1 MKKTT
6 SLFLALLAALVCVG
20 PAVLLSQEN
29 INDIMNN
36 AGVKLGEQNRLDE
49 AIEQFDKAIDFR
61 EKAAAK
67 AYHNKG
73 FALEKKGELKE
84 AIKYYEAAWKWNP
97 KQVPTGERLGYGLY
111 KTEEYD
117 RAIEVG
123 ESVMRLDPRNT
134 QVPPWLADAY
144 KRRGGKK
151 KEEPKLKEPEKPRE
165 ERPRVFY
172 MSIDAMARMGAY
184 YGSKSHYGGLYHTT
198 LHGFKYVAD
207 PGLITS
213 IPYTIFASITPIPLI
228 QIDLTVENPWL
239 GGVTP
244 PGLVVQ
250 TEKGELLFNI
260 KNFTLGAGVMVN
272 HYDDGI
278 AFYKRYKL
286 TDVKVGFIVGYRK
299 DDIEAKITWYPRML
313 IMDPRSSTGK
323 TLDVGSLRIDYSYQV
338 MPDIKVYGM
347 FHFRDY
353 YVFCHSFDWR
363 VFYASYYH
371 YSENIASYWG
381 VYDMGIGLTFNNL
394 VRHADGTELFSVSA
408 EWVERFYLRDLNNDN
423 PYTLAPNGQGWFGLN
438 LNKFTKGKPFSGFR
452 ALSQVLSLRFD
463 EQLTRNFFMYQ
474 KVIVELAD
482 QDSEHHEFNLQIGMG
497 FKI

>member
-1 MKKTT
+1 MKKSTVF
-6 SLFLALLAALVCVG
+6 FLALGALVIGAGSAALF
-20 PAVLLSQEN
+20 SQEN

-36 AGVKLGEQNRLDE
+36 AGVRLGEQNRLDE

-73 FALEKKGELKE
+73 YALEKKGDLKE
-84 AIKYYEAAWKWNP
+84 AIRYYEAAWKWNP
-97 KQVPTGERLGYGLY
+97 KQVPTGERLGYGQY
-111 KTEEYD
+111 KTENFD

-123 ESVMRLDPRNT
+123 EAVMRLDPRNT
-134 QVPPWLADAY
+134 QVPVWLADAY
-144 KRRGGKK
+144 RRRGDKK
-151 KEEPKLKEPEKPRE
+151 KGADTAAPAAEK
-165 ERPRVFY
+165 PRVFY
-172 MSIDAMARMGAY
+172 LSIDAMARMGLY
-184 YGSKSHYGGLYHTT
+184 YGAKSHYGGLYHTN
-198 LHGFKYVAD
+198 LHGFRYVPD
-207 PGLITS
+207 PGLVTS
-213 IPYTIFASITPIPLI
+213 IPYTIFISITPVPLI

-250 TEKGELLFNI
+250 TEKAEFLFNI
-260 KNFTLGAGVMVN
+260 KNFTLGAGAMVN
-272 HYDDGI
+272 HYDDGV

-286 TDVKVGFIVGYRK
+286 TDVKVGFIFGYRK

-313 IMDPRSSTGK
+313 VMDPRSSTGK
-323 TLDVGSLRIDYSYQV
+323 TFDVGSLRIDYAYQAF
-338 MPDIKVYGM
+338 PDIKLYGL

-363 VFYASYYH
+363 VFYASYYR
-371 YSENIASYWG
+371 YSEDIASYWG
-381 VYDMGIGLTFNNL
+381 VYDMGLGLTFNNL
-394 VRHADGTELFSVSA
+394 ARHADGTELFSLSV
-408 EWVERFYLRDLNNDN
+408 EWLERFYLRDLNNDA

-438 LNKFTKGKPFSGFR
+438 LKKFTKGRPFSGFW
-452 ALSQVLSLRFD
+452 ALSQVLSLRLD

-474 KVIVELAD
+474 KIIAELAD

>member
-1 MKKTT
+1 MRKTAVCMT
-6 SLFLALLAALVCVG
+6 VCTALVCAG
-20 PAVLLSQEN
+20 YALLFSQEMV
-29 INDIMNN
+29 NDLMNN
-36 AGVKLGEQNRLDE
+36 QGVRLGEQNRLDE
-49 AIEQFDKAIDFR
+49 AIELFDRAIDFR

-73 FALEKKGELKE
+73 FALEKKGELKA
-84 AIKYYEAAWKWNP
+84 AIKYYEEAWRRNP

-123 ESVMRLDPRNT
+123 EAVMRLDPRNT
-134 QVPPWLADAY
+134 QVPIWLADAY
-144 KRRGGKK
+144 RRRGGKK
-151 KEEPKLKEPEKPRE
+151 VSPDKGAAAEVKRH
-165 ERPRVFY
+165 VFY
-172 MSIDAMARMGAY
+172 MSIDAMARMGLY
-184 YGSKSHYGGLYHTT
+184 YGSKSHYGGLYRTN
-198 LHGFKYVAD
+198 LHGFRYVPD

-213 IPYTIFASITPIPLI
+213 VPYTIFMSITPIPLL

-250 TEKGELLFNI
+250 TEKGEVLFHI
-260 KNFTLGAGVMVN
+260 KNFTLGAGFMAN
-272 HYDDGI
+272 HYDDGV
-278 AFYKRYKL
+278 AFYRRYKL
-286 TDVKVGFIVGYRK
+286 TDYKVGFIIGYRK
-299 DDIEAKITWYPRML
+299 DDVEAKITWYPRML

-323 TLDVGSLRIDYSYQV
+323 TLDVGSLRIDYSYQAY
-338 MPDIKVYGM
+338 PDIKIYGM

-363 VFYASYYH
+363 VFYASYYR

-381 VYDMGIGLTFNNL
+381 VYDMGIGLTFSNL
-394 VRHADGTELFSVSA
+394 ARHEDGTELFSLSV
-408 EWVERFYLRDLNNDN
+408 EWVERFYLRDLNNDA

-438 LNKFTKGKPFSGFR
+438 LKKFTKGKPFSGFW
-452 ALSQVLSLRFD
+452 ALSQVLSIRFD
-463 EQLTRNFFMYQ
+463 EQFTRNFFMYQ
-474 KVIVELAD
+474 KFIAELAD
-482 QDSEHHEFNLQIGMG
+482 QDAEHHEFNLQLGMG

>member
-1 MKKTT
+1 MKKSTVF
-6 SLFLALLAALVCVG
+6 FLALGALVVGAGSAALF
-20 PAVLLSQEN
+20 SQEN

-36 AGVKLGEQNRLDE
+36 AGVRLGEQNRLDE

-73 FALEKKGELKE
+73 YALEKKGDLKE

-97 KQVPTGERLGYGLY
+97 KQVPTGERLGYGQY
-111 KTEEYD
+111 KTENFD

-123 ESVMRLDPRNT
+123 EAVMRLDPRNT
-134 QVPPWLADAY
+134 QVPVWLADAY
-144 KRRGGKK
+144 RRRGDKK
-151 KEEPKLKEPEKPRE
+151 KGADTAAPAAEK
-165 ERPRVFY
+165 PRVFY
-172 MSIDAMARMGAY
+172 LSIDAMARMGLY
-184 YGSKSHYGGLYHTT
+184 YGAKSHYGGLYHTN
-198 LHGFKYVAD
+198 LHGFRYVPD
-207 PGLITS
+207 PGLVTS
-213 IPYTIFASITPIPLI
+213 IPYTIFISITPVPLI

-250 TEKGELLFNI
+250 TEKAEFLFNI
-260 KNFTLGAGVMVN
+260 KNFTLGAGAMVN
-272 HYDDGI
+272 HYDDGV
-278 AFYKRYKL
+278 AFYKRYRL
-286 TDVKVGFIVGYRK
+286 TDVKVGFIFGYRK

-313 IMDPRSSTGK
+313 VMDPRSSTGK
-323 TLDVGSLRIDYSYQV
+323 TFDVGSLRIDYAYQAF
-338 MPDIKVYGM
+338 PDIKLYGL

-363 VFYASYYH
+363 VFYASYYR

-381 VYDMGIGLTFNNL
+381 VYDMGLGLTFNNL
-394 VRHADGTELFSVSA
+394 ARHADGTELFSLSV
-408 EWVERFYLRDLNNDN
+408 EWLERFYLRDLNNDA

-438 LNKFTKGKPFSGFR
+438 LKKFTKGRPFSGFW
-452 ALSQVLSLRFD
+452 ALSQVLSLRLD

-474 KVIVELAD
+474 KIIAELAD

>member
-1 MKKTT
+1 MKKSTVF
-6 SLFLALLAALVCVG
+6 FLALGALVIGAGSAALF
-20 PAVLLSQEN
+20 SQEN

-36 AGVKLGEQNRLDE
+36 AGVRLGEQNRLDE

-73 FALEKKGELKE
+73 YALEKKGDLKE
-84 AIKYYEAAWKWNP
+84 AIRYYEAAWKWNP
-97 KQVPTGERLGYGLY
+97 KQVPTGERLGYGQY
-111 KTEEYD
+111 KTENFD

-123 ESVMRLDPRNT
+123 EAVMRLDPRNT
-134 QVPPWLADAY
+134 QVPVWLADAY
-144 KRRGGKK
+144 RRRGDKK
-151 KEEPKLKEPEKPRE
+151 KGADTAAPAAEK
-165 ERPRVFY
+165 PRVFY
-172 MSIDAMARMGAY
+172 LSIDAMARMGLY
-184 YGSKSHYGGLYHTT
+184 YGAKSHYGGLYHTN
-198 LHGFKYVAD
+198 LHGFRYVPD
-207 PGLITS
+207 PGLVTS
-213 IPYTIFASITPIPLI
+213 IPYTIFISITPVPLI

-250 TEKGELLFNI
+250 TEKAEFLFNI
-260 KNFTLGAGVMVN
+260 KNFTLGAGAMVN
-272 HYDDGI
+272 HYDDGV
-278 AFYKRYKL
+278 AFYKRYRL
-286 TDVKVGFIVGYRK
+286 TDVKVGFIFGYRK

-313 IMDPRSSTGK
+313 VMDPRSSTGK
-323 TLDVGSLRIDYSYQV
+323 TFDVGSLRIDYAYQAF
-338 MPDIKVYGM
+338 PDIKLYGL

-363 VFYASYYH
+363 VFYASYYR

-381 VYDMGIGLTFNNL
+381 VYDMGLGLTFNNL
-394 VRHADGTELFSVSA
+394 ARHADGTELFSLSV
-408 EWVERFYLRDLNNDN
+408 EWLERFYLRDLNNDA

-438 LNKFTKGKPFSGFR
+438 LKKFTKGRPFSGFW
-452 ALSQVLSLRFD
+452 ALSQVLSLRLD

-474 KVIVELAD
+474 KIIAELAD